1 MNAVDQI
8 VLQAQDWLNLLLH
21 FLSLSLMMF
30 GGALTVA
37 PDLHRYL
44 VEQQHWLSDGQ
55 FTASIAIAQSSPG
68 PNVLYV
74 ALIGWNVG
82 MNAGGIPTALL
93 GTLISMIGVL
103 LPCGL
108 LTYNAGRWIHALR
121 DRLVVRVFKQGMAP
135 VVIGLFL
142 AAGWVMAMTGHH
154 GGTPWMLWLLTAVS
168 TMLAW
173 RTKVHLLIL
182 LGAGALVGALG
193 LV

>member
-21 FLSLSLMMF
+21 CLSLSLMMF

-108 LTYNAGRWIHALR
+108 LTYNAGRWIHAWR

>member
-108 LTYNAGRWIHALR
+108 LTYNAGRWIHAWR

>member
-1 MNAVDQI
+1 MNTAHQVI
-8 VLQAQDWLNLLLH
+8 LMAQDWFNLLLH

-44 VEQQHWLSDGQ
+44 VEQQHWLTDAQ

-82 MNAGGIPTALL
+82 MNAGGTPSALL
-93 GTLISMIGVL
+93 GMVIGMFGIL
-103 LPCGL
+103 LPSSL
-108 LTYNAGRWIHALR
+108 LTYNAGRWLHARR
-121 DRLVVRVFKQGMAP
+121 DRLAVRVFKQGMVP
-135 VVIGLFL
+135 VVIGLFF
-142 AAGWVMAMTGHH
+142 AAGWIMAMSGNH
-154 GGTPWMLWLLTAVS
+154 GGMPWPLWLLTAV
-168 TMLAW
+168 TTLLAW
-173 RTKVHLLIL
+173 RSKLHLLIL
-182 LGAGALVGALG
+182 LGVGAVLGGFG